1 MPGELIKTRYRR
13 TTIRICSENASFKMP
28 LSEYHYTPQERIRE
42 KGEGEKGEITVRHQ
56 VFGFLKTS
64 KPQRPKAILKA
75 SQPRSLKVSKHP
87 QSLKTSKP
95 QRPNAS
101 LKASQPR
108 SLKAS
113 KHPQSLKTSKP
124 QSLSLKASTPQ
135 SLNASKPHSLQASKS
150 ESLKA
155 STVHSAGPRQLK
167 KATGD
172 EL

>member
-1 MPGELIKTRYRR
+1 MCIRDSHRPVPSELIKTRFRR
-13 TTIRICSENASFKMP
+13 ITIRICSENASFKMP

-64 KPQRPKAILKA
+64 KPQRPK
-75 SQPRSLKVSKHP
+75 
-87 QSLKTSKP
+87 
-95 QRPNAS
+95 AS